1 MADIKPPTEPFPSVI
16 RMPVVW
22 SESRDAILIVV
33 AVVVIAH
40 SPIGSWR
47 FP

>member
-1 MADIKPPTEPFPSVI
+1 MT
-16 RMPVVW
+16 R
-22 SESRDAILIVV
+22 RDYWRFAVAILIVA

-40 SPIGSWR
+40 SPVGSWK